1 MSFLRIVIFS
11 VFFLYRE
18 VDLVLLRNAGDV
30 SVVVFPVLR
39 NNPRRGA
46 RFEWEQVRGGH
57 GWLIFFG
64 VLVCFV

>member
-1 MSFLRIVIFS
+1 M
-11 VFFLYRE
+11 
-18 VDLVLLRNAGDV
+18 VDLVWMRNAGDV